1 MMMTLIGKNEPHKG
15 GTGHGDCSV
24 PKTFGNRGGSTW
36 VGGEER
42 ALKLI

>member
-1 MMMTLIGKNEPHKG
+1 MMMALIGKNEPHKG

-24 PKTFGNRGGSTW
+24 PTSFGNRGGSTGD
-36 VGGEER
+36 GGEEW